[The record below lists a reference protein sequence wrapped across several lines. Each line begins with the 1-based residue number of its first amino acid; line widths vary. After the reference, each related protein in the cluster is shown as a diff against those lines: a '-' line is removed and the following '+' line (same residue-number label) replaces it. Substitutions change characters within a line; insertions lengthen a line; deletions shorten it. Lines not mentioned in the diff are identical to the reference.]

1 MEKNEVLPL
10 ELPAPPSWKKLVMPK
25 KVGKIKKNE
34 VVFVA
39 STGEEIRNRRQLVK
53 YLKTHDGN
61 PGISEFDWTTG
72 EAPRRSARI
81 LEKVKA
87 MPPPALLEPTK
98 KRRRT
103 SSDANKAKET
113 DVANVEKEN
122 FDKID
127 MESGKEERESLEEEN
142 VVENEMED
150 NEKDDM
156 GVDKEDIDQKKEE
169 EMSDRVISEKKTQA
183 SDDTQIRD
191 GGKMAENGTEET
203 IAMDAKVQKDSM
215 DKDKMEDKEKDEM
228 GANREDTE
236 HNKKEKMSDR
246 EVKIQASDDC
256 QVEDGGKMA
265 ENYIEETIAIDAN
278 VHNDPMDKDNF
289 QGVVSNAAIGETKA
303 AEAGTEVEDKRGY
316 GENLHSQIAIDSS
329 ADDMTQDI
337 PVSGSETCNIQD
349 PAFVGKTSD
358 FCENLGEHR
367 SLEEEKNKNRADHVM
382 DNGKINQPERAHT
395 PQHQSAAPIS
405 C

>member
-25 KVGKIKKNE
+25 KVGKIKKDE

-39 STGEEIRNRRQLVK
+39 PTGEEIRNRRQLVK

-87 MPPPALLEPTK
+87 MPPPALLEPKK

-103 SSDANKAKET
+103 SADANKAKET

-122 FDKID
+122 FDEID

-150 NEKDDM
+150 
-156 GVDKEDIDQKKEE
+156 
-169 EMSDRVISEKKTQA
+169 
-183 SDDTQIRD
+183 
-191 GGKMAENGTEET
+191 
-203 IAMDAKVQKDSM
+203 
-215 DKDKMEDKEKDEM
+215 KEKDEM
-228 GANREDTE
+228 GANKEDTE
-236 HNKKEKMSDR
+236 HNKEEKMSDR
-246 EVKIQASDDC
+246 EVKIQASDDW
-256 QVEDGGKMA
+256 QIEGGGKMA

-289 QGVVSNAAIGETKA
+289 QVVVSNAAIGETKA

-337 PVSGSETCNIQD
+337 PVSGSETCNMQD

-358 FCENLGEHR
+358 FCENLGEHK
-367 SLEEEKNKNRADHVM
+367 SLEEEKNKNRADPVM

>member
-156 GVDKEDIDQKKEE
+156 G
-169 EMSDRVISEKKTQA
+169 
-183 SDDTQIRD
+183 IRD